1 MANGGVDQSPEAEEQ
16 QPVPVPKSS
25 PAAAAPTKG
34 RGLRRWRRIRREL
47 HREGDTDRGGGRG
60 DEDSAKLHKRRIP
73 FPAGAPKAKHE
84 SAPAVEDESSSTASV
99 ESRFIPQAPAKL
111 GFRVAFAGF
120 TIGAD
125 SDHSDDRS
133 SRSST
138 LHGRHPPSR
147 DDRLRVH
154 AAAGPAEPENS
165 RSIAESDPRC
175 SVAWHVGAGITGN
188 GVHKVSSA
196 SLDHIDEEQQ
206 SEDVR
211 STAAGGYCEENG
223 SSVLGRL
230 ARRSADSDDGVDDTS
245 EDDGS
250 VRNGKNGGFRSGDDD
265 PYAESVLL
273 LQRTQEALENEIE
286 KLVAV
291 GKVPNDEF
299 GIDDD
304 ERSGSVHL
312 KQPIEE
318 VSEKINHL
326 ESRLEETSAQI
337 KEKDSRILELEDLSQ
352 MQPRKTAMESTNLL
366 LSPSELDG
374 LYQEKIEVEIQGIIL
389 TRAYQTV
396 ATLAGDQ
403 MALYEAQK
411 SLSEDYKQLGLKLRH
426 AENRA
431 LMLEEKA
438 DKLEVQCQELIRSSE
453 VLQLQSK
460 ASRVSLFSFIQFILL
475 CIAIATYLMRLVPAS
490 STDAVPT

>member
-1 MANGGVDQSPEAEEQ
+1 MANGGVDESPEAEEQ
-16 QPVPVPKSS
+16 QHVPVPKSS
-25 PAAAAPTKG
+25 PAAAPTKG

-47 HREGDTDRGGGRG
+47 HREGNTDRGGGRG

-111 GFRVAFAGF
+111 GFRVASAGF

-138 LHGRHPPSR
+138 AAAGAPRVFARHGPSSTLHGRHPRSR
-147 DDRLRVH
+147 DDRLMRAH
-154 AAAGPAEPENS
+154 ATAGPTEPENS
-165 RSIAESDPRC
+165 RSSAESDPRC
-175 SVAWHVGAGITGN
+175 SVAWHVGDR
-188 GVHKVSSA
+188 S
-196 SLDHIDEEQQ
+196 DEEHL

-211 STAAGGYCEENG
+211 STAAGGYCKEND

-230 ARRSADSDDGVDDTS
+230 ARRSADSDDGVDDTLV
-245 EDDGS
+245 DGNA
-250 VRNGKNGGFRSGDDD
+250 RNGKNGGFRSGDDD

-299 GIDDD
+299 GIYDD

-312 KQPIEE
+312 KEPIEE
-318 VSEKINHL
+318 VCEKINHL

-337 KEKDSRILELEDLSQ
+337 KEKDSRILELEDLSR

-396 ATLAGDQ
+396 ATRAGDQ

-438 DKLEVQCQELIRSSE
+438 DKLEVQCTELIRSSE

-490 STDAVPT
+490 STDVVPT